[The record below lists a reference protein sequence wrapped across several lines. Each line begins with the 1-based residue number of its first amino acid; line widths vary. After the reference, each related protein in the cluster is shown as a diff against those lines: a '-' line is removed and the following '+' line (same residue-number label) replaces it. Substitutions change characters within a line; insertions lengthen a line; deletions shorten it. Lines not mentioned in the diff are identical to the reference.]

1 MQKNLSWS
9 KPYQQ
14 RESSQKSSSQKEPTT
29 EQELTQGARPA
40 IMDQLSD
47 SEFLPSNSESK
58 QLLTDAAPMNQHTQ
72 EYFVMDLDSEDDAS
86 P

>member
-14 RESSQKSSSQKEPTT
+14 RDSSHKSSSHKEPT

-47 SEFLPSNSESK
+47 SEFLPSNSASK
-58 QLLTDAAPMNQHTQ
+58 QMLTNENAQ
-72 EYFVMDLDSEDDAS
+72 ERYFVMDLDSEDDTS